1 MTSNSLILVYLASN
15 ILRVFCFFLFLEA
28 ALPVSRFKSRV
39 LGYMTFF
46 ALNSVIYLVFA
57 IPLANIMVNIIGL
70 FLLTFFYPTSAKQRI
85 ISVIFIFAVSV
96 FSEEII
102 LVLTHYT
109 SFSMIEAKYFDSM
122 IGIICVPLVLF
133 IFVIFYRRWSEKKRS
148 IQIPFSYT
156 LSILVIPLTFILVT
170 LLLFSYA
177 AIPDWLLAVIMT
189 ALFIVTIGAYFL
201 YDRQIAFFQNQ
212 NDLRILEAQNRYY
225 RTQLDIIRENNETI
239 KRIEH
244 DLKNHLLTI
253 QSLSDK
259 ENSIKA
265 HDYIDHLKNDLFQ
278 IDQRFDTDNPVIDGI
293 LNMKASAA
301 KENGTPIHA
310 DLQLPANC
318 SLDDFDATIL
328 LGNILDNAIE
338 NSSGDISL
346 TIRYSKGRL
355 FITCSNS
362 FSGERKRSGNVFLS
376 TKDNPS
382 IHGFGYKNM
391 LRVAEKYEGSI
402 VCDDADGVFKISVML
417 MLPSKP

>member
-1 MTSNSLILVYLASN
+1 MTSTAHIIIYLASN
-15 ILRVFCFFLFLEA
+15 TLRVFSDYLFFESLLFDKKIKANIPCFIIF
-28 ALPVSRFKSRV
+28 
-39 LGYMTFF
+39 YI
-46 ALNSVIYLVFA
+46 LNSSFHVLFS
-57 IPLANIMVNIIGL
+57 IPLINILVNLIGL
-70 FLLTFFYPTSAKQRI
+70 FALTCLYSASIKHRI
-85 ISVIFIFAVSV
+85 VSIVFLYTIAV
-96 FSEEII
+96 FSETI
-102 LVLTHYT
+102 VLAFTHFT
-109 SFSMIEAKYFDSM
+109 SFSIFRKASYNSM
-122 IGIICVPLVLF
+122 FGTACMSF
-133 IFVIFYRRWSEKKRS
+133 IFFILVILFRRWSERRQG
-148 IQIPFSYT
+148 ILIPLSYT
-156 LSILVIPLTFILVT
+156 LSILVIPMSFIVITIFLVVYVPIAEWQFSVIVT
-170 LLLFSYA
+170 LL
-177 AIPDWLLAVIMT
+177 
-189 ALFIVTIGAYFL
+189 FIISIGAYTL

-239 KRIEH
+239 KKVEH

-328 LGNILDNAIE
+328 LGNMLDNAIE

-355 FITCSNS
+355 FITCSNP
-362 FSGERKRSGNVFLS
+362 FSGKRKRSGSVFLS

-382 IHGFGYKNM
+382 IHGYGYKNM
-391 LRVAEKYEGSI
+391 LRIAEKYEGSI